1 VSELI
6 LEDLHSLLRDWLRVA
21 ENFFIKRDRSIKS
34 MLAYRIEALEAMKKK
49 FQGKK
54 QPNKNI
60 MERIRPTK
68 TEMGFKLFLRAAF
81 TICCSSE

>member
-1 VSELI
+1 
-6 LEDLHSLLRDWLRVA
+6 
-21 ENFFIKRDRSIKS
+21 
-34 MLAYRIEALEAMKKK
+34 MLAYRIEVLEAMKKK

-68 TEMGFKLFLRAAF
+68 TEMELKLFLRAAF
-81 TICCSSE
+81 TICSSSE